1 MSYTL
6 HGVLEAKQ
14 VRSCSRRIVK
24 LGHRRAALFFKAP
37 WSSLLHSH
45 VGLLRKQQ
53 RPNCDSALE
62 LEGLEGGLAVFCW
75 TTRHEHQSQQ
85 NQQYRQQY
93 QRNQQA
99 MESNSTK
106 KTAKARNQKPKKE
119 KTKIAKEQQPKAKPA
134 EPVASAPSTTP
145 LTAAPPPTADNFGD

>member
-75 TTRHEHQSQQ
+75 TTRQEGIKASKT
-85 NQQYRQQY
+85 
-93 QRNQQA
+93 
-99 MESNSTK
+99 NSTDNNTSETNKPWKVNPRK
-106 KTAKARNQKPKKE
+106 KPRKPEIQNPRKQETRNRRKKKQKSQKSSSPRR
-119 KTKIAKEQQPKAKPA
+119 
-134 EPVASAPSTTP
+134 SRPSLSLVRLRP
-145 LTAAPPPTADNFGD
+145 HR

>member
-24 LGHRRAALFFKAP
+24 LSHRRAALFFKAP

-62 LEGLEGGLAVFCW
+62 LEGLEGGLAVFWW
-75 TTRHEHQSQQ
+75 TTRQEGIKDSK
-85 NQQYRQQY
+85 N
-93 QRNQQA
+93 
-99 MESNSTK
+99 NSTDNNTSETK
-106 KTAKARNQKPKKE
+106 KPWKGIPRKKPRNPEIRNRRKRNKKQQKRTSPKRS
-119 KTKIAKEQQPKAKPA
+119 Q
-134 EPVASAPSTTP
+134 
-145 LTAAPPPTADNFGD
+145 

>member
-24 LGHRRAALFFKAP
+24 LGHRRAALFFEAP

-62 LEGLEGGLAVFCW
+62 LEGLEGDWRYSAGRLV
-75 TTRHEHQSQQ
+75 
-85 NQQYRQQY
+85 
-93 QRNQQA
+93 
-99 MESNSTK
+99 K
-106 KTAKARNQKPKKE
+106 KASKP
-119 KTKIAKEQQPKAKPA
+119 AKPT
-134 EPVASAPSTTP
+134 VSTTIP
-145 LTAAPPPTADNFGD
+145 AKPTSHGK